1 MDYATTKKELL
12 TVLFA
17 FNIFWSCRIVSNMI
31 VYIDY
36 EALNFGYQKGCK
48 IKTISLGI
56 AFSRIWLKDWGKEWM
71 W

>member
-36 EALNFGYQKGCK
+36 EALKFWLSKRMQDQDDFIGYCIFKNL
-48 IKTISLGI
+48 T
-56 AFSRIWLKDWGKEWM
+56 
-71 W
+71 